1 MCPIANLQL
10 IVAGAFLFFG
20 CLKVQEQRFPKYW
33 FSFTCLLPLFRSS
46 LLWFLDAL
54 CSFIIARMRVHSV
67 ADIRV
72 HCSILVTN
80 WPWKICP
87 YNANMQR
94 AFFLQTYLFL
104 LRAVR
109 TASESTEKCVQST
122 EIPVRLGPVR
132 TKRTFFQK
140 THLFFTSVRPS
151 VKTVS
156 AAGTRRSARVD
167 VLKPRVYFRI
177 SVAMCKCLPPQLI
190 IKSRRRFYISTRIVD
205 PKLFSHEVL
214 VMRLG
219 LNDVWGCLIQHYTG
233 QEQNAHMI

>member
-109 TASESTEKCVQST
+109 TASESTEKCVKVQRT
-122 EIPVRLGPVR
+122 EISVQLGPVGTKR
-132 TKRTFFQK
+132 TLKKKRTFF
-140 THLFFTSVRPS
+140 HVRPS
-151 VKTVS
+151 I
-156 AAGTRRSARVD
+156 RQNCFRSCHHKIRASGCAQT
-167 VLKPRVYFRI
+167 PCIFRI

-190 IKSRRRFYISTRIVD
+190 VKSRRRFYISTRIVE
-205 PKLFSHEVL
+205 PKLFSQEIL
-214 VMRLG
+214 VMCLG
-219 LNDVWGCLIQHYTG
+219 LNDVWGCLIQHQRG
-233 QEQNAHMI
+233 QA